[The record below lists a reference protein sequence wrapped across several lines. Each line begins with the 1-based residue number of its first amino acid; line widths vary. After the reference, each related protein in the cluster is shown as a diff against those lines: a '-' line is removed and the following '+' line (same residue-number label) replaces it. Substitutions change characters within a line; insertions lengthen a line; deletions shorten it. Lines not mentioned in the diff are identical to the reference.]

1 MLDARDL
8 PRRAFFRRGVGA
20 LLALLLARLT
30 RADALAAAAIPGARP
45 ALLDD
50 DEPPE
55 EVKKVL
61 RAKFGARP
69 IRKGSVQL
77 DAPED
82 APDGRAVPLF
92 IESGLPS
99 GYDGW
104 VKGVHI
110 LVDHNPDIYLAG
122 FEFSAP
128 PGGQTVDTRIKM
140 RRTSYVRVIMETS
153 RGELYTVAKKIF
165 VTMNG
170 CV

>member
-8 PRRAFFRRGVGA
+8 PRRAFFRRGAGA

-30 RADALAAAAIPGARP
+30 RADALAAAALP
-45 ALLDD
+45 DD
-50 DEPPE
+50 DDPPE
-55 EVKKVL
+55 EVLKIL

-69 IRKGSVQL
+69 IRKGNVQL

-92 IESGLPS
+92 IESGLPK

-128 PGGQTVDTRIKM
+128 PGGQTLDTRIKM
-140 RRTSYVRVIMETS
+140 RRTSYVRVVMETS